1 MAVTG
6 ALVELAIPGR
16 VTSRV
21 LQLTFTG
28 SYTNQA
34 NGGEI
39 LDLAKI
45 TNSSIFDGFKTFSNR
60 RPLMAYPIAMSGA
73 FYFELIPVVGQN
85 LQYIV
90 KIYSPGGT
98 EITNATAYTASTG
111 QMSAG
116 KSLAAPD
123 SPTLMGFD
131 VITGT

>member
-6 ALVELAIPGR
+6 ALVELSVPGR
-16 VTSRV
+16 ITSRV

-45 TNSSIFDGFKTFSNR
+45 TNNSIFDGFKTFSAR
-60 RPLMAYPIAMSGA
+60 RPLMIYPVAMSGA
-73 FYFELIPVVGQN
+73 FYFELIPVANQN

-90 KIYSPGGT
+90 KIYTGGGT
-98 EITNATAYTASTG
+98 EIANATAYTASVG
-111 QMSAG
+111 ASSAG
-116 KSLAAPD
+116 KSLASPD
-123 SPTLMGFD
+123 SPCLVGFD
-131 VITGT
+131 VITGA